1 MYTTEKMWKK
11 FIRTRHYRKWRKK
24 MVLPAANGTGKHDSG
39 RICYGRRL
47 YARV

>member
-1 MYTTEKMWKK
+1 MYTTEKMW
-11 FIRTRHYRKWRKK
+11 KK